1 MRAPPRWL
9 FDRPLAHRGLHDGA
23 EKGGQP
29 ENSLAAFQ
37 AAVAAGY
44 GIELDVQTSADG
56 RAMVFHDPQLDRM
69 TGRAGL
75 LAGWEAAAGWVA
87 TVPSPGPAAVIVK

>member
-56 RAMVFHDPQLDRM
+56 RPWCSMIRSLTA
-69 TGRAGL
+69 
-75 LAGWEAAAGWVA
+75 
-87 TVPSPGPAAVIVK
+87 